1 VGGKELKNM
10 IRSAGLLHGMLK
22 GSTLETREGLY
33 HGEFSIN
40 CPEAYAGKVLEL
52 TGMESQ

>member
-1 VGGKELKNM
+1 
-10 IRSAGLLHGMLK
+10 MLK
-22 GSTLETREGLY
+22 GSRLEIREGLY